1 MALRFGL
8 FGRKDGDD
16 GAKAALAALKER
28 ARIVLCLSDEATVAV
43 NEIVCADPACPG
55 LETVVLV
62 MEPGRRTR
70 ALKIAKAA
78 AEVTDEDLGAAAA
91 APQA

>member
-16 GAKAALAALKER
+16 EARAALAALKER
-28 ARIVLCLSDEATVAV
+28 ARTVLSLSDGATVAV

-55 LETVVLV
+55 LETVILV

-70 ALKIAKAA
+70 ALKVAKAA
-78 AEVTDEDLGAAAA
+78 AEVTDEDLRTAAAIS
-91 APQA
+91 QA

>member
-8 FGRKDGDD
+8 FGRKDGDE
-16 GAKAALAALKER
+16 ARAALAALKER
-28 ARIVLCLSDEATVAV
+28 VRTVLCLSDEATVAV

-70 ALKIAKAA
+70 ALKVTKAA
-78 AEVTDEDLGAAAA
+78 VDVTEEDLAAAA
-91 APQA
+91 AASPD

>member
-8 FGRKDGDD
+8 FGRKAGDD
-16 GAKAALAALKER
+16 GTKAALATLKER
-28 ARIVLCLSDEATVAV
+28 VRSLLLLPDEATVAV

-55 LETVVLV
+55 LETVILV

-70 ALKIAKAA
+70 ALKVAKAA
-78 AEVTDEDLGAAAA
+78 AEVTDEDLRTAAAIS
-91 APQA
+91 QA

>member
-16 GAKAALAALKER
+16 GARVALAALKER

-55 LETVVLV
+55 LETVVLI

-78 AEVTDEDLGAAAA
+78 GAVTDDDLHTAAAGA
-91 APQA
+91 RL